1 MNLSDDTFS
10 RRVERFARVVAAVAG
25 LAALGLLWI
34 DRGDFSLAYRFVVFA
49 LLAPALGCLIF
60 TLIHRMTGGQWA
72 IGLRPFLLAGV
83 SLLPWIWLFV
93 LPIPL
98 LPHSFSRDE
107 PTLASAAHGYESL
120 PMVMGRALVYAA
132 IFFAL
137 RWAVAGDAGR
147 DDLPTRNRRP
157 WVGPVGLLVL
167 VFALTLLADDWVASV
182 DSGWHST
189 GFSFVWMTGQAV
201 AGLSLALLAGLAS
214 GAQPVSAEGT
224 EERPVGIDW
233 GNLLMATLLTWSYV
247 AFAQYLIIWAGNL
260 PTEISWFKHRTEGPW
275 FWVPPLLAIFGLFV
289 PFLLLLSRR
298 FKSSIRGLA
307 VVAAMLLL
315 SQVLYT
321 AWLILP
327 AATGLSPAGCGL
339 VLMLSVTGVAIFIDR
354 YCAMARSLRRHTA

>member
-1 MNLSDDTFS
+1 MNLSDDVIS
-10 RRVERFARVVAAVAG
+10 RRTERFARGTAAVAG

-34 DRGDFSLAYRFVVFA
+34 DRGDFSLVYRFVVFA

-98 LPHSFSRDE
+98 LPHSLSRHA
-107 PTLASAAHGYESL
+107 PALASAAHGYESL
-120 PMVMGRALVYAA
+120 PMVMGRAVIYAA

-137 RWAVAGDAGR
+137 RWVVAGDAGR
-147 DDLPTRNRRP
+147 DDLPTGNRRP

-167 VFALTLLADDWVASV
+167 VFTLTLLADDWIASV
-182 DSGWHST
+182 DPGWHST
-189 GFSFVWMTGQAV
+189 GFALVWMTGQAV

-214 GAQPVSAEGT
+214 GAPPVSAAGS

-260 PTEISWFKHRTEGPW
+260 PAETSWFMRRTEGAW
-275 FWVPPLLAIFGLFV
+275 VWVPPGLAIFGLLV

-298 FKSSIRGLA
+298 FKSRTWGLA
-307 VVAAMLLL
+307 VVAVMLLL
-315 SQVLYT
+315 SQVLYIG
-321 AWLILP
+321 WLILP
-327 AATGLSPAGCGL
+327 AAGKLSPAGWAL
-339 VLMLSVTGVAIFIDR
+339 VLALFVAGAAVFMDR
-354 YCAMARSLRRHTA
+354 YCATARKLRRQTT

>member
-1 MNLSDDTFS
+1 MNLSDDVFS
-10 RRVERFARVVAAVAG
+10 HRIERLARGTALVAG
-25 LAALGLLWI
+25 LATFGLLWL

-60 TLIHRMTGGQWA
+60 TLIHRLTGGQWA
-72 IGLRPFLLAGV
+72 RGLRPFLLAGV
-83 SLLPWIWLFV
+83 SLLPWIWLLA
-93 LPIPL
+93 LPLPL
-98 LPHSFSRDE
+98 LPSSLNRRG
-107 PTLASAAHGYESL
+107 PPLASTAHGYESL
-120 PMVMGRALVYAA
+120 PMLMGRAVIYAA

-167 VFALTLLADDWVASV
+167 VFTLTLLADDWVASV

-189 GFSFVWMTGQAV
+189 GFPLVWMTGQAV

-214 GAQPVSAEGT
+214 GAQPVSAEGN

-233 GNLLMATLLTWSYV
+233 GNLLLATLLAWSYV

-260 PTEISWFKHRTEGPW
+260 PAEISWFQHRTEGAW
-275 FWVPPLLAIFGLFV
+275 LWVPPFLAIFGLLV

-298 FKSSIRGLA
+298 FKSDARGLA
-307 VVAAMLLL
+307 IVAVMLLL
-315 SQVLYT
+315 SQCLYT

-327 AATGLSPAGCGL
+327 AGGGLSLAGGGMVLALL
-339 VLMLSVTGVAIFIDR
+339 VAGAAVFIDR
-354 YCAMARSLRRHTA
+354 YCATARKLRRRTP

>member
-1 MNLSDDTFS
+1 MNLSDENYS
-10 RRVERFARVVAAVAG
+10 RRIERIARVTAAVAG

-34 DRGDFSLAYRFVVFA
+34 DPGDFSLAYRFVVFA
-49 LLAPALGCLIF
+49 LLAAPLGCLVF

-83 SLLPWIWLFV
+83 SLLPWIWLFA

-98 LPHSFSRDE
+98 LPHWLSRQE

-120 PMVMGRALVYAA
+120 PLVMGRALVYAA
-132 IFFAL
+132 IFFGL
-137 RWAVAGDAGR
+137 SRAVSGDAGR
-147 DDLPTRNRRP
+147 DDVPTRNRRP

-167 VFALTLLADDWVASV
+167 VFTLTLLADDWVASV
-182 DSGWHST
+182 DPGWHST
-189 GFSFVWMTGQAV
+189 GFALVWMTGQAV

-214 GAQPVSAEGT
+214 GAQPVSAGGS

-233 GNLLMATLLTWSYV
+233 GNLLMATLVTWSYV

-260 PTEISWFKHRTEGPW
+260 PVEISWFKHRTDGLW
-275 FWVPPLLAIFGLFV
+275 FWVPPFLAIFGLLV

-307 VVAAMLLL
+307 VVAVMLLL
-315 SQVLYT
+315 SQWLYT

-327 AATGLSPAGCGL
+327 TMGKFSLAAWGL
-339 VLMLSVTGVAIFIDR
+339 VLALLLAGVAVFIDR
-354 YCAMARSLRRHTA
+354 YCATARKLRGPTT